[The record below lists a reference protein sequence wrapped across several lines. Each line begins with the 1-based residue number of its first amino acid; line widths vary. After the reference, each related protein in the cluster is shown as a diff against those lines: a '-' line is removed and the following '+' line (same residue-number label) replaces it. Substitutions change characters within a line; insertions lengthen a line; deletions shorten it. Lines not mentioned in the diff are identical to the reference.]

1 MNQKIKILLVEDDT
15 NLSMVLQDYLEMVGY
30 EVVAATNGE
39 DGLQAFLRENIQL
52 CILDV
57 MLPKKDGFTL
67 AREIRKLNAEVP
79 IIFLTAKSQTED
91 VVSGFKSG
99 CDDYITK
106 PFSSEELNLR
116 LEAILRRC
124 RLAAGPAHRN
134 EIFSFG
140 KMTFEYPNL
149 KLKVGSEE
157 MFLTRREADLLLFF
171 CEHVNELMPREMILK
186 AVWGGDSYF
195 AGRSMDVFIARLRKL
210 LKGEP
215 RLSITNVHGVGFIFE
230 FKP

>member
-1 MNQKIKILLVEDDT
+1 MSQRIGILLVEDDT
-15 NLSMVLQDYLEMVGY
+15 NLSMVLQDYLEMMGY
-30 EVVAATNGE
+30 LVVAAADGE
-39 DGLQAFLRENIQL
+39 EGLQAFLKENVQL

-57 MLPKKDGFTL
+57 MLPRKDGLTL
-67 AREIRKLNAEVP
+67 AREIRKLNP
-79 IIFLTAKSQTED
+79 DIPFIFLTAKSQTED
-91 VVSGFKSG
+91 VVNGFKSG

-106 PFSSEELNLR
+106 PFSSEELSLR

-124 RLAAGPAHRN
+124 RVSTSPGQRT
-134 EIFSFG
+134 EVFTFG
-140 KMTFEYPNL
+140 NMFFDYNNL
-149 KLKVGSEE
+149 RLKVSQEE
-157 MFLTRREADLLLFF
+157 IILTRREADLLLFF
-171 CEHVNELMPREMILK
+171 CRHVNELMPREMILK

-215 RLSITNVHGVGFIFE
+215 RISITNVHGVGFVFE

>member
-1 MNQKIKILLVEDDT
+1 MGERIKILLVEDDT
-15 NLSMVLQDYLEMVGY
+15 NLGMVLQDYLEMVGY
-30 EVVAATNGE
+30 NVVTATNGE
-39 DGLQAFLRENIQL
+39 DGLQLFIKDSVHL

-57 MLPKKDGFTL
+57 MLPQKDGYTL
-67 AREIRKLNAEVP
+67 AREIRKLNPGVP

-106 PFSSEELNLR
+106 PFSSEELSLR

-124 RLAAGPAHRN
+124 RLVSTPTLKN
-134 EIFSFG
+134 EVFTFG
-140 KMTFEYPNL
+140 SLAFDYSNL
-149 KLKVGSEE
+149 KLKLGTDEI
-157 MFLTRREADLLLFF
+157 FLTRREADLLLFF
-171 CEHVNELMPREMILK
+171 CTHVNELMPREMILK
-186 AVWGGDSYF
+186 SVWGGDSYF

-210 LKGEP
+210 LKAEP
-215 RLSITNVHGVGFIFE
+215 RISITNVHGVGFIFE

>member
-1 MNQKIKILLVEDDT
+1 MSQKIKILLVEDDT
-15 NLSMVLQDYLEMVGY
+15 NLSMVLQDYLEMMGY
-30 EVVAATNGE
+30 QVVAAADGE
-39 DGLQAFLRENIQL
+39 EGLQAFLKENVQL

-57 MLPKKDGFTL
+57 MLPRKDGLTL
-67 AREIRKLNAEVP
+67 AREIRKLNP
-79 IIFLTAKSQTED
+79 DIPFIFLTAKSQTED
-91 VVSGFKSG
+91 VVNGFKSG

-106 PFSSEELNLR
+106 PFSSEELSLR

-124 RLAAGPAHRN
+124 RVSPGPGPKN
-134 EIFSFG
+134 EVFTFG
-140 KMTFEYPNL
+140 NMFFDYNNL
-149 KLKVGSEE
+149 KLRVDQEE
-157 MFLTRREADLLLFF
+157 ITLTRREADLLLFF
-171 CEHVNELMPREMILK
+171 CRHVNELMPREMILK

-215 RLSITNVHGVGFIFE
+215 RLSITNVHGVGFVFE

>member
-1 MNQKIKILLVEDDT
+1 MNSKIKILLVEDDT

-30 EVVAATNGE
+30 EVEAVSNGE
-39 DGLQAFLRENIQL
+39 DGLKAFVREYPQL

-57 MLPKKDGFTL
+57 MLPKKDGFSL
-67 AREIRKLNAEVP
+67 AKEIRKLNAEVP

-106 PFSSEELNLR
+106 PFSSEELSLR
-116 LEAILRRC
+116 IDAILRRC
-124 RLAAGPAHRN
+124 RLASGPKFRN
-134 EIFSFG
+134 EVFAFG
-140 KMTFEYPNL
+140 VMTFEYPNL
-149 KLKVGSEE
+149 KLRVGEEE
-157 MFLTRREADLLLFF
+157 MFLTRREADLLFFF

-215 RLSITNVHGVGFIFE
+215 RICITNVHGVGFIFE